1 MNGYIIS
8 IAYTKMKEETQDHII
23 NSQMKENIYV
33 VDLRDAYCCTTLE
46 IKRSRFVEPWKM
58 VIKL

>member
-23 NSQMKENIYV
+23 NSQMKEKHICGRPKRRILLYNIGN
-33 VDLRDAYCCTTLE
+33 
-46 IKRSRFVEPWKM
+46 
-58 VIKL
+58 